1 MPFLPVSKAGPSGAP
16 VGVDKTPTP
25 PDTVVVVTPPPEDK
39 LSGKLV
45 YAKAGNI
52 WVQDATSAHQITNF
66 GRDAMPSFSPDGK
79 WIIYIETLIDH
90 KKYALHNRPPTWYT
104 LTYPILYRIHPDGT
118 GRQRLTDGLFTSAQG
133 TWTRR
138 RIMRGCAEHEV
149 YWLFFSK
156 NHPPVVLGEE
166 YGRRFRVRGRA

>member
-1 MPFLPVSKAGPSGAP
+1 MTRRLGGGKPAARRTTRTSQVEAPRGASRAALASDLYGLRPSAALAAPALSVLGLLIVGWFSIGLINGNVPFLPVSKAGPSGAP

-90 KKYALHNRPPTWYT
+90 KK
-104 LTYPILYRIHPDGT
+104 
-118 GRQRLTDGLFTSAQG
+118 
-133 TWTRR
+133 
-138 RIMRGCAEHEV
+138 
-149 YWLFFSK
+149 
-156 NHPPVVLGEE
+156 
-166 YGRRFRVRGRA
+166 